1 MSRKFSVII
10 PSLILSLTALQAHA
24 DYNTGRTNSEYSSGR
39 TEAQDYKNLSAI
51 SGPAAGPRFELSFD
65 PILLKAGASNLNY
78 AIYNK
83 ALPLQSPSWY
93 EQELKPDY
101 SFAFEL
107 AGRYMFAEGTDVSLD
122 WTHLN
127 SSISSSTAAAST
139 QDFIGPDFEI
149 GPDATVIRSASGRAE
164 FRYDVINLNSG
175 QTKDFGRYVK
185 IRMFGGL
192 SDGLLREKVS
202 TTYFGQSTA
211 PFAGPFSMQQQ
222 VKSDFSGIGPRFGLD
237 AMFTSDWGIGVF
249 GEASASALIGSIY
262 SKTSYIGNAPQLLA
276 VFNETNNAQTIMDQH
291 VTQVVPGFDA
301 KVGVNYKHELYK
313 GSMFMIGAGY
323 QAAVY
328 VNAISQYLPGS
339 LVSGDPTSTGGIFVA
354 TMAHTISNY
363 SVQGPFMN
371 FTVQF

>member
-1 MSRKFSVII
+1 VV
-10 PSLILSLTALQAHA
+10 QAHA
-24 DYNTGRTNSEYSSGR
+24 GYNSDRSD
-39 TEAQDYKNLSAI
+39 APDYKNLTAI
-51 SGPAAGPRFELSFD
+51 TSPAAQPRFELSFD

-93 EQELKPDY
+93 EQELRPDY

-107 AGRYMFAEGTDVSLD
+107 EGRYIFSQGTDVSLD

-127 SSISSSTAAAST
+127 SSVSSSTAAAST

-149 GPDATVIRSASGRAE
+149 GPDAGVIRSASGRAE

-175 QTKDFGRYVK
+175 QTTHFGKYVK
-185 IRMFGGL
+185 VRLFGGL
-192 SDGLLREKVS
+192 SDGLLREKV
-202 TTYFGQSTA
+202 TTTFNGVTTP

-222 VKSDFSGIGPRFGLD
+222 IKSDFSGLGPRFGLD

-262 SKTSYIGNAPQLLA
+262 SKTSYLGNAAELLA
-276 VFNETNNAQTIMDQH
+276 LFNQINNTQTIMDQH

-313 GSMFMIGAGY
+313 GSMFSIGAGY

-339 LVSGDPTSTGGIFVA
+339 LVVGGPMSSGGIFVA
-354 TMAHTISNY
+354 TMAHTVSNY